1 MQKGQISIDL
11 LLTILA
17 AVIILISFNGL
28 ITSSYLSQ
36 DKINTKQQ
44 LDLENEKIVN
54 LITQTQMIN
63 DTNYTISTML
73 TKIYYLDENK
83 IQLHK
88 YPDINIQN
96 NTLTLRINNGK
107 EIIESTKR
115 FSKNTNTKIVLGS
128 TQISGSIVITNE

>member
-17 AVIILISFNGL
+17 AIIILVSFNTL
-28 ITSSYLSQ
+28 INSSYLSQ

-54 LITQTQMIN
+54 LITQTQMIDDSN
-63 DTNYTISTML
+63 FTISTTL
-73 TKIYYLDENK
+73 TKIYYLTENK
-83 IQLHK
+83 IQLRE

-96 NTLTLRINNGK
+96 NTLILSITTEK
-107 EIIESTKR
+107 EKIES
-115 FSKNTNTKIVLGS
+115 SKKFAKNQNTKIILG
-128 TQISGSIVITNE
+128 TNELKGSIVITNE